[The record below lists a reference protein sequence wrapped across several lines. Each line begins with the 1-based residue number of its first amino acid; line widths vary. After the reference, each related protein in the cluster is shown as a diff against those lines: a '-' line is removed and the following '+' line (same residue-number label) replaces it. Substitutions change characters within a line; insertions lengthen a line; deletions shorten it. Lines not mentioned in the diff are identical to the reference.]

1 MINLLDKFLAYM
13 LVSPERE
20 GNTILE
26 NNVNCDRVS
35 SVLYSKDY
43 TIIPITGFFNN
54 KYDKSFISITEGTND
69 DLRTDSIYLINNF
82 VPEPIIVK
90 YRNDD
95 FITKIYTDGS
105 EIPMNIKLYESESN
119 ENKIYIYNG
128 VSFTLSDK
136 KRYFFP
142 KRKEDL
148 KSGMI
153 VEYFNNNKWIQKQIS
168 ADVENDYQKM
178 FKLLIKYEKVRV
190 EF

>member
-1 MINLLDKFLAYM
+1 M